1 MKKEYEFLDPIK
13 NPCAKKPKKQ
23 IINNLSQALADRV
36 VFAMVYGSILKPSF
50 NQKSDVDVALYLN
63 HNEDTPENLFNFQAE
78 LSEATGRDVDLVFLN
93 RADLII
99 TMQILTNGQL
109 IVEND
114 HRQFIEFKAL
124 KISQYIDF
132 KMSRKIIE
140 DNMLKGRIY
149 A

>member
-1 MKKEYEFLDPIK
+1 MQ
-13 NPCAKKPKKQ
+13 KKQ
-23 IINNLSQALADRV
+23 IINTLSQVLADRV
-36 VFAMVYGSILKPSF
+36 VFAMVYGSILKRSF
-50 NQKSDVDVALYLN
+50 NHKSDVDVALYLN
-63 HNEDTPENLFNFQAE
+63 HNEDTTDNLLKFQVE

>member
-1 MKKEYEFLDPIK
+1 MQ
-13 NPCAKKPKKQ
+13 KKQ
-23 IINNLSQALADRV
+23 IINTLSRVLTDRV
-36 VFAMVYGSILKPSF
+36 IFAMVYGSILKPSF

-63 HNEDTPENLFNFQAE
+63 HNEDTPVNLLNFQAE

>member
-1 MKKEYEFLDPIK
+1 MQ
-13 NPCAKKPKKQ
+13 KKQ
-23 IINNLSQALADRV
+23 IINTLSRVLADRV
-36 VFAMVYGSILKPSF
+36 VFAMVYGSILKRSF
-50 NQKSDVDVALYLN
+50 NHKSDVDVALYLN
-63 HNEDTPENLFNFQAE
+63 HNEDTTDNLLKFQVE